1 MNFIVA
7 IALALAGGLVLN
19 LMPCVLPVL
28 SLKLLSLVE
37 GRADRSRARRSAVA
51 YTAGVVASFAALG
64 AAVLALR
71 SAGRLLGW
79 GFQLQQP
86 LVVVLLSWLMFAL
99 ALSLSGV
106 WHVGGSWTGVG
117 QEAASKDGVMGDFL
131 TGVLAVVVA
140 TPCTAP
146 FMGASMA
153 WAFTAPASQ
162 AMAIFVALGL
172 GLAAPFLLIGFVPA
186 FARFLPRP
194 GAWME
199 TLKEALAFPLY
210 LTAVWLSWVLA
221 RMRGVDALGWALAG
235 AVLVAFAAWA
245 RTSAFR
251 TGQRAYALASLAAVL
266 ALLLPLGA
274 IWVGAKDSGN
284 PTPVARLTVD
294 G

>member
-1 MNFIVA
+1 MIFIVA
-7 IALALAGGLVLN
+7 AALAVAGGLVLN

-37 GRADRSRARRSAVA
+37 GGGDRSRARRGALA
-51 YTAGVVASFAALG
+51 YTAGVVVSFAALG

-71 SAGRLLGW
+71 GAGHLLGW

-86 LVVVLLSWLMFAL
+86 LVVVLLAWLMFAL

-106 WHVGGSWTGVG
+106 WHVGGSWTGIG
-117 QEAASKDGVMGDFL
+117 QEAASKGGLLGDFF

-153 WAFTAPASQ
+153 WAFTAPAAE
-162 AMAIFVALGL
+162 AMTIFVALGV
-172 GLAAPFLLIGFVPA
+172 GLAAPFLLVGFVPA
-186 FARFLPRP
+186 LARFLPRP

-235 AVLVAFAAWA
+235 AVLVAFAAWS

-251 TGQRAYALASLAAVL
+251 TGQRAYAMASLVALL
-266 ALLLPLGA
+266 ALLLPMGA
-274 IWVGAKDSGN
+274 IWTAEKSSGN
-284 PTPVARLTVD
+284 PTAAARFPGD